1 MDSLYGRAC
10 PVCAGGKAERLFS
23 LPVWLKERILERI
36 YAKFD
41 VLKDIDPDLFRF
53 TERALGDAVSS
64 GFGEVRFGS
73 PDYDFLGELERNNA
87 VFAAFKTHRQQ
98 NDLAAL
104 LRDKDGNPRGFAD
117 FKKAAEPVIGK
128 YNTSWL
134 ATEYNTAIRSARTA
148 ARFRKYMRDSDLFP
162 NIRWLPSRSADP
174 REAHMPYY
182 NTVRA
187 ISDPWWKTHYP
198 GCLWNCK
205 CDMENTADGITHV
218 GDNPA
223 VPGAVP
229 TGTGK
234 PAAMPGLDR
243 NPAYTGS
250 IFTGNHPYVSKAYPG
265 AEDAVREFLKEE
277 RGYSVVPVKKGRLRI
292 HEEHGKNEKSE
303 NIRVASYFTDK
314 YGYEIDLLPNSGS
327 GKSADSYN
335 WTLGVEQEY
344 KVNTT
349 STKSSIDNLL
359 RKAKDQ
365 ADDIV
370 LWVDSDLS
378 WGDLADALKNRVNRS
393 KNVTHVTLVKDGK
406 DRRFSREEI
415 LTTDFKI
422 QPADLK

>member
-41 VLKDIDPDLFRF
+41 VLKGIDPDLFRF

-73 PDYDFLGELERNNA
+73 PDYDFLEELERNNA

-104 LRDKDGNPRGFAD
+104 LRDKDGNLRGFAD

-128 YNTSWL
+128 YNSSWL
-134 ATEYNTAIRSARTA
+134 ATEYNTAVRSARTA

-162 NIRWLPSRSADP
+162 NIRWLPSRSVDP
-174 REAHMPYY
+174 REAHMLYY

-205 CDMENTADGITHV
+205 CDMENTADGITHI

-223 VPGAVP
+223 VPSAVP

-234 PAAMPGLDR
+234 PVSMPGLDR

-250 IFTGNHPYVSKAYPG
+250 IFTDNHPYVSKAYPG

-277 RGYSVVPVKKGRLRI
+277 RSYSVVPIKKGRLRV
-292 HEEHGKNEKSE
+292 HEKHGKNEKSE
-303 NIRVASYFTDK
+303 NIRVASYFADK

-335 WTLGVEQEY
+335 WTLGVKQEY
-344 KVNTT
+344 KVNSTP
-349 STKSSIDNLL
+349 TKSSVDNLL
-359 RKAKDQ
+359 RDAKNQ

-370 LWVDSDLS
+370 LWIDSDISL
-378 WGDLADALKNRVNRS
+378 GDLRDALIDRTNRS
-393 KNVTHVTLVKDGK
+393 SNIRSVTIQMKGK
-406 DRRFSREEI
+406 DHTYTRDDILRAGFEI
-415 LTTDFKI
+415 K
-422 QPADLK
+422 QADLE

>member
-1 MDSLYGRAC
+1 MYGRAC
-10 PVCAGGKAERLFS
+10 PVCAGGKAGRLFS
-23 LPVWLKERILERI
+23 LPVWLEERILERI

-41 VLKDIDPDLFRF
+41 VLKEIDPDLFRF

-73 PDYDFLGELERNNA
+73 PDYDFLEELERNNA

-104 LRDKDGNPRGFAD
+104 LRDKDGNLRGFAD
-117 FKKAAEPVIGK
+117 FKKAAGPVIGK

-277 RGYSVVPVKKGRLRI
+277 RGYSVVPTKKGRLRV
-292 HEEHGKNEKSE
+292 HEGHGKNEKSE

-314 YGYEIDLLPNSGS
+314 YGYEIDLMPNYGS

-344 KVNTT
+344 KVN
-349 STKSSIDNLL
+349 STPTYNAIDRLIRDG
-359 RKAKDQ
+359 RKQ

-370 LWVDSDLS
+370 LWLD
-378 WGDLADALKNRVNRS
+378 ADMPLGEIRNAVMSRIKRAE
-393 KNVTHVTLVKDGK
+393 NVKTLTIVINGK
-406 DRRFSREEI
+406 DVVYTREQMLNNEWEI
-415 LTTDFKI
+415 KQADFK
-422 QPADLK
+422 

>member
-223 VPGAVP
+223 VPSAVP

-277 RGYSVVPVKKGRLRI
+277 RGYSVVPVKKGRLRV
-292 HEEHGKNEKSE
+292 HEKHGKNEKSE
-303 NIRVASYFTDK
+303 NIRVASYFADK
-314 YGYEIDLLPNSGS
+314 YGYEIDLLPNSDDEPT
-327 GKSADSYN
+327 ADSYN

-344 KVNTT
+344 KVN
-349 STKSSIDNLL
+349 STPTYNAIDRLIRDG
-359 RKAKDQ
+359 RKQ
-365 ADDIV
+365 ADNIV
-370 LWVDSDLS
+370 LWLDVDIP
-378 WGDLADALKNRVNRS
+378 WE
-393 KNVTHVTLVKDGK
+393 NVTAALRSRVRRSENIQSVTIVRDGK
-406 DRRFSREEI
+406 DIMLRRENI
-415 LTTDFKI
+415 LADDFKI
-422 QPADLK
+422 RPADLE